1 MTDHDPMQISEREL
15 TVMTNELEQMHD
27 ETLPGMYQGV
37 ADWIEQNHERA
48 TERLSS
54 FTPSR
59 RGFLAGTGM
68 ALGAAVLA
76 ACGSSSGSK
85 SSKKPSTTTKPAAS
99 GSGQLTGDLAIA
111 ALATSLENL
120 AVATYQAGIDAA
132 TMGKLG
138 TVPPAVVTFAT
149 TAQKQH
155 QDHADAWNGVL
166 TGAGKAKVTGVDE
179 TVKTGV
185 IDPAFAKVTDVP
197 GLAKLALAAG
207 GRRGRD
213 LPREHRSHQGRRRD
227 QGLGLDP
234 ARRDAALGHP
244 ELRPGSVP
252 GAEQLCEHR
261 RCPSAER
268 QDRARSHGSSHD
280 PESPEG
286 VPMFGLGAPE
296 LLIVLAIVVLVFGSA
311 KLPKLARSLG
321 ESKREFERGV
331 EEGKVTPPA

>member
-1 MTDHDPMQISEREL
+1 
-15 TVMTNELEQMHD
+15 MHD

-179 TVKTGV
+179 TVKMGV

-197 GLAKLALAAG
+197 GLAKLALQLEDVAAATY
-207 GRRGRD
+207 
-213 LPREHRSHQGRRRD
+213 LESI
-227 QGLGLDP
+227 GLIKDVAGIKVSASIQPVEMQHSAILNFVLGQYPVPNSFASTDG
-234 ARRDAALGHP
+234 ARPLSDKI
-244 ELRPGSVP
+244 
-252 GAEQLCEHR
+252 
-261 RCPSAER
+261 SA
-268 QDRARSHGSSHD
+268 
-280 PESPEG
+280 
-286 VPMFGLGAPE
+286 
-296 LLIVLAIVVLVFGSA
+296 
-311 KLPKLARSLG
+311 
-321 ESKREFERGV
+321 
-331 EEGKVTPPA
+331 